1 MAEEKRNDEEIKNEE
16 EKEISLSKKDVVKS
30 FWRWRFF
37 VQSNYNYERLQS
49 TGVIFSLSPV
59 LKKLYGPK
67 TDEMSEA
74 LKRHIQFF
82 NTEAAFGG
90 TILGMTIALEEEK
103 ANGAPVNTDT
113 INGLKTGMMGPLAG
127 IGDTLWQG
135 TLIPILLSFTL
146 PFASQGNIVLGPI
159 LFAVLH
165 MGLMLVLSYNVW
177 MFGYRRGK
185 EGVQE
190 LLSGSALPR
199 VMSFAQTLGAIV
211 IGGLAAEFVDVVSP
225 ATLSLSA
232 EDTLSIQEDVLDQ
245 LLVGILP
252 LGITLLTYY
261 LLKKQFKPTT
271 VLVVLIVLGAV
282 LAGFGII
289 GTTELE

>member
-185 EGVQE
+185 DGVQE

-282 LAGFGII
+282 LAG
-289 GTTELE
+289 

>member
-165 MGLMLVLSYNVW
+165 MGLMLILSYNVW

-225 ATLSLSA
+225 ATLNLSS
-232 EDTLSIQEDVLDQ
+232 DVTLSIQEDVLDQ
-245 LLVGILP
+245 LVVGILP

-271 VLVVLIVLGAV
+271 VLVILIILGAV
-282 LAGFGII
+282 LAGFGLVGIAD
-289 GTTELE
+289 

>member
-1 MAEEKRNDEEIKNEE
+1 MAEEKLNNEEIKKEE
-16 EKEISLSKKDVVKS
+16 DNNNIVLSKKDIVKS

-90 TILGMTIALEEEK
+90 TILGMTIAMEEEK
-103 ANGAPVNTDT
+103 ANGAPINTDT

-177 MFGYRRGK
+177 MFGYRRGR

-190 LLSGSALPR
+190 LLSGSALPK

-211 IGGLAAEFVDVVSP
+211 IGGLAAQFVDVVSP
-225 ATLSLSA
+225 ATLNLSS
-232 EDTLSIQEDVLDQ
+232 DVTLSIQEDVLDE
-245 LLVGILP
+245 LVVGILP

-271 VLVVLIVLGAV
+271 VLVILIILGAV
-282 LAGFGII
+282 LAGFGLI
-289 GTTELE
+289 GTAD